1 MCRVNCQHC
10 HQSPA
15 SRPRGLCWTCYY
27 TAGVRELYAGSP
39 SKSAHR
45 GVGTSGKVLPAPTE
59 ALPGTEEKIRELQ
72 RRAAAG
78 EFLFHPAD
86 KQLSDE

>member
-1 MCRVNCQHC
+1 MCRVSCQHC
-10 HQSPA
+10 QQAKA

-27 TAGVRELYAGSP
+27 TVGVRELYAGSA

-59 ALPGTEEKIRELQ
+59 ALPGTEEKICELQ
-72 RRAAAG
+72 RRAAAN
-78 EFLFHPAD
+78 ELLFHPED
-86 KQLSDE
+86 RSLS